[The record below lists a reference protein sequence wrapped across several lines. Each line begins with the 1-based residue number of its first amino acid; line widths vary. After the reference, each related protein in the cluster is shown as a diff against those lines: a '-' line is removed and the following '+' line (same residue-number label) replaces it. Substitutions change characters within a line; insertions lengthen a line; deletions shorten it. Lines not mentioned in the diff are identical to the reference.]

1 MSGHHLQRAG
11 WSSDNSGGVGV
22 ALGGASFFSERSP
35 SVSEG
40 GLSEELKNREGV
52 ASGSAT
58 AINIFVITEQKY
70 SKKLQYFHNCLYYK
84 KVCYFFMKI
93 ELNVIKDNNH
103 VDKDISKEEMEKI
116 LLACLK
122 ESNISHNN
130 ILLNVTFCNRET
142 MLKLNRETRNEHHA
156 TNVLSCFPKKGLINN
171 LVKSGFIQADQV
183 DKYIG
188 DIVFCIDVVEEEAEK
203 LKIPPKER
211 YYMLFAHALYH
222 ALGLDHQTKDDKE
235 MFNNLIIRT
244 LLNFG
249 IKDPYLYNCYDD
261 TDVD

>member
-1 MSGHHLQRAG
+1 MLRGAERVCWTKWSVVERGDCKRRGRGLGQR
-11 WSSDNSGGVGV
+11 NSNKYFCHNR
-22 ALGGASFFSERSP
+22 A
-35 SVSEG
+35 
-40 GLSEELKNREGV
+40 KN
-52 ASGSAT
+52 
-58 AINIFVITEQKY
+58 IQKNCNIFIIVYTI
-70 SKKLQYFHNCLYYK
+70 LYYTK
-84 KVCYFFMKI
+84 FVISFMKI

-103 VDKDISKEEMEKI
+103 VDKDILKEEMEKI

-122 ESNISHNN
+122 ESGIKRDN
-130 ILLNVTFCNRET
+130 ILLNVTFCDRKA

-156 TNVLSCFPKKGLINN
+156 TNVLSCFPKTGLINN

-183 DKYIG
+183 DKYLG

-222 ALGLDHQTKDDKE
+222 ALGLNHETKEDEEK
-235 MFNNLIIRT
+235 FNNLVRQV